1 VSSHR
6 GDMLNDDK
14 YNKSQHLSQPHF
26 SLSLNFKSLIIA
38 IFQEVNMELAE
49 YRWKARTTY
58 QKIADKVGV
67 SRYYLNSVALGKIKP
82 GYHLCVRIEQFTEG
96 KVTVREL
103 LGPFHD
109 KKEKQFST
117 CQKAD

>member
-1 VSSHR
+1 TSFFLVFKFQVIDYSYFSGGKHGAGRVSMESK
-6 GDMLNDDK
+6 N
-14 YNKSQHLSQPHF
+14 NLSKNCRQ
-26 SLSLNFKSLIIA
+26 
-38 IFQEVNMELAE
+38 
-49 YRWKARTTY
+49 
-58 QKIADKVGV
+58 VGV

-96 KVTVREL
+96 KVTVRVL

-109 KKEKQFST
+109 KKENQFST